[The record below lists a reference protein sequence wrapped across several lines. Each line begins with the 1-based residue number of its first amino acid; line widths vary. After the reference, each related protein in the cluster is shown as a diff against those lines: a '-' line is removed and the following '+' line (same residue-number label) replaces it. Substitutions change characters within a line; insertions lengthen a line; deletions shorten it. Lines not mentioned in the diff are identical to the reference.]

1 MPPERYPIYYLM
13 FFTCICQLIILLWV
27 VWKIYQVRSL
37 SLAGKKK
44 YTMEEIMKK
53 ESLCENIAGEGCGLK
68 RVIDI
73 VGGKWKIMILCVID
87 NNEVVRYGELNRE
100 IHGITNTMLANS
112 LKELEA
118 DGLVE
123 RKQYDEMPVRV
134 EYNLTNKAKTL
145 IPILLE
151 LKKWGEE
158 NL

>member
-1 MPPERYPIYYLM
+1 MDKARE
-13 FFTCICQLIILLWV
+13 
-27 VWKIYQVRSL
+27 
-37 SLAGKKK
+37 
-44 YTMEEIMKK
+44 K
-53 ESLCENIAGEGCGLK
+53 EPLCDNIAGKDCGLK
-68 RVIDI
+68 KVIDI
-73 VGGKWKIMILCVID
+73 VGGKWKVMILCVID
-87 NNEVVRYGELNRE
+87 YKEVVRYGELNRS

-134 EYNLTNKAKTL
+134 EYSLTDKAISL

>member
-1 MPPERYPIYYLM
+1 
-13 FFTCICQLIILLWV
+13 
-27 VWKIYQVRSL
+27 
-37 SLAGKKK
+37 
-44 YTMEEIMKK
+44 MEEIMKK

-87 NNEVVRYGELNRE
+87 NNEVVRYGELNRAV
-100 IHGITNTMLANS
+100 HGITNTMLANS

>member
-1 MPPERYPIYYLM
+1 MRKQEIKEPLCEDI
-13 FFTCICQLIILLWV
+13 
-27 VWKIYQVRSL
+27 
-37 SLAGKKK
+37 AGKD
-44 YTMEEIMKK
+44 
-53 ESLCENIAGEGCGLK
+53 CGLK
-68 RVIDI
+68 RVIDTI
-73 VGGKWKIMILCVID
+73 GGKWKIMILCVID
-87 NNEVVRYGELNRE
+87 KNEVVRYGELNRS

-134 EYNLTNKAKTL
+134 EYNLTEKTKSL

-151 LKKWGEE
+151 LKKWGED